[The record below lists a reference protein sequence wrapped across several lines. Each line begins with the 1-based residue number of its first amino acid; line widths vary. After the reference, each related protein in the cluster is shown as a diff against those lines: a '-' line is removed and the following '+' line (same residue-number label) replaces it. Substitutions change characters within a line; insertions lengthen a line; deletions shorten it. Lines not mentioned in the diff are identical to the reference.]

1 MRIAALARVNS
12 SDQGTFGVL
21 KFGADTVY
29 TVELPWRDNQRA
41 RSCIPVGSY
50 DCQMVRS
57 PRFGHVYGVV
67 KVPGRSN
74 VLIHSANLAGDV
86 DKGYTTQLEGCI
98 APAMRL
104 GQMRNNAGQMQAA
117 GLLSRPALNKLMEW
131 SAGKPFQLE
140 IKNVA

>member
-1 MRIAALARVNS
+1 MRAALKRVSS

-21 KFGADTVY
+21 EFGANRVY
-29 TVELPWRDNQRA
+29 TIELPWRDNQRA
-41 RSCIPVGSY
+41 RSCIPPASY
-50 DCQMVRS
+50 ECQMVRS
-57 PRFGHVYGVV
+57 PRFGLVYGVV

-74 VLIHSANLAGDV
+74 VLIHSANFAGDV

-104 GQMRNNAGQMQAA
+104 GQMRNNAGQMQSA

-140 IKNVA
+140 ISNVA